1 MNDQQVGGIFDDIQT
16 LAEFRP
22 LLPMVRKLQAAS
34 TISDRFVV
42 LAEIAEF
49 ASLHL
54 FKTDARRKRWVAVL
68 RLAAETAKSDPRW
81 QTVISDL
88 FK

>member
-1 MNDQQVGGIFDDIQT
+1 MSNQEVGSIFEDVQT
-16 LAEFRP
+16 LAELRP
-22 LLPMVRKLQAAS
+22 LLPLVRKLQAS
-34 TISDRFVV
+34 ETISDRFVV

-54 FKTDARRKRWVAVL
+54 FKTDARRRRWVAVMNL
-68 RLAAETAKSDPRW
+68 MAETARNDPRW